1 MFSEIKNSR
10 ANAPLSG
17 ARRKR
22 AREYLEPS
30 HDSELLRFVLATQ
43 GKEEP
48 ERYAYDKGP
57 HIKSVQRTH
66 SNHADRFGL

>member
-17 ARRKR
+17 GRRKR

-43 GKEEP
+43 GRDEP
-48 ERYAYDKGP
+48 ERYAYEKG
-57 HIKSVQRTH
+57 
-66 SNHADRFGL
+66 